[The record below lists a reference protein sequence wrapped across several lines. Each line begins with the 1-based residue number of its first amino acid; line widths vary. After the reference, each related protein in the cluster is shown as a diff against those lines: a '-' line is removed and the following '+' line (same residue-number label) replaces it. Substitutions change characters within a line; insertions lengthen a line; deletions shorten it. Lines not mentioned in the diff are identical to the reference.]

1 MLVGQ
6 WMAKAPVTIGPKES
20 IVQARTIMREHGIR
34 RLPVVEG
41 DSVVGIVADRDLREA
56 WASDATTLAVYEL
69 NYMLDRVPVRD
80 VMTCPAITVTPETSL
95 EAAVALMGE
104 KKIGALPVLSDGQ
117 LVGILTDTDVFRA
130 FAQVLHYGNVE
141 GRPDLPPQVG
151 PPAGRVLVPVL
162 GTPLS
167 RKAVHEACRLAVQF
181 GVRPKVLLILRESVD
196 MEDFRSPGDRRTL
209 DQIIGGILSEY
220 RNIAESLG
228 VKIETEFRSGEPATV
243 ALEEI
248 TSNQYDFV
256 IVGRRTPLHLGL
268 SRLEL
273 EKVGFAA
280 RLLEASPI
288 PVLVVSE
295 AAQL

>member
-1 MLVGQ
+1 
-6 WMAKAPVTIGPKES
+6 
-20 IVQARTIMREHGIR
+20 
-34 RLPVVEG
+34 
-41 DSVVGIVADRDLREA
+41 
-56 WASDATTLAVYEL
+56 
-69 NYMLDRVPVRD
+69 
-80 VMTCPAITVTPETSL
+80 
-95 EAAVALMGE
+95 
-104 KKIGALPVLSDGQ
+104 
-117 LVGILTDTDVFRA
+117 
-130 FAQVLHYGNVE
+130 
-141 GRPDLPPQVG
+141 
-151 PPAGRVLVPVL
+151 LVPVL

-181 GVRPKVLLILRESVD
+181 GVHPKVLLILSESVD
-196 MEDFRSPGDRRTL
+196 MEDFRFPGDTRTL

-228 VKIETEFRSGEPATV
+228 VEIETEFRTGEPATV

-256 IVGRRTPLHLGL
+256 VVGRRTPLHLGW

-280 RLLEASPI
+280 RLLETSPI

-295 AAQL
+295 AAQV